1 MKGRIIDHEVICP
14 WTNDHEGPLAGRPQC
29 HYLYIF
35 HIGLHFP
42 QRRRYIFPGGK
53 GWLPEFWEQSVEK
66 VYWLPLFRYDALNCS
81 WWPVLLQRL
90 FYSLKGIPPYF
101 CWGGGG
107 AVTWRVRWGKPT
119 DLQLVLLS
127 LAVLHPHLQGY
138 RWLILEHI
146 QAASQLSPISGPGFH
161 ILGSAGPFNTHSF
174 AFSPAKFCCIY
185 YPLSLSLFFKII
197 LYWSFS
203 AMGLGGEEV
212 ERKLH
217 AWEIIFTVFIQ
228 NSLIFLFCFYGIIPH
243 STIYTQA
250 IYLDFSVLHQQN
262 GRNDGIYF
270 ILLWRLSKIP
280 YLIVFKKHI
289 LSRFLYLWSQNVN
302 TGPSIL

>member
-1 MKGRIIDHEVICP
+1 MLLTAPGD
-14 WTNDHEGPLAGRPQC
+14 
-29 HYLYIF
+29 LY
-35 HIGLHFP
+35 
-42 QRRRYIFPGGK
+42 
-53 GWLPEFWEQSVEK
+53 
-66 VYWLPLFRYDALNCS
+66 
-81 WWPVLLQRL
+81 
-90 FYSLKGIPPYF
+90 YSRDCFTLSREYPPYF

-138 RWLILEHI
+138 HWLILEHI
-146 QAASQLSPISGPGFH
+146 QAASQLSPVSGPGFH

-212 ERKLH
+212 ERKITCMRNYIHCLYPERFNFFLLFLWNYTTFYYLH
-217 AWEIIFTVFIQ
+217 TGNLLGFLCSSSAKWEKWWYLLYTIVKIKQ
-228 NSLIFLFCFYGIIPH
+228 NTILNCF
-243 STIYTQA
+243 
-250 IYLDFSVLHQQN
+250 
-262 GRNDGIYF
+262 
-270 ILLWRLSKIP
+270 
-280 YLIVFKKHI
+280 
-289 LSRFLYLWSQNVN
+289 
-302 TGPSIL
+302 